1 MNKYAYANVGT
12 STISD
17 RVFNLI
23 LGAVLLYGFAVN
35 WYLVA
40 TIPVESIKALPVW
53 GLLIGYFVSCLI
65 GVFIYKSSDNAVI
78 SFIGYNFVVVP
89 VGIVLNLIVSQYD
102 QNLVVSAMQ
111 VTTMVTFGMIVMGS
125 VFPTFFKGLGPILF
139 WSLLMA
145 IVAELLMLFVFKV
158 QLSIMDW
165 IVAIIFCGYIG
176 FDWANAQSG
185 EKTLNSAVDGAA
197 DLYLSIINLF
207 VRILSIMGNSD

>member
-1 MNKYAYANVGT
+1 MNKYAYASVRT

-17 RVFNLI
+17 RAFNLI

-40 TIPVESIKALPVW
+40 TIPVETIKEFSNT
-53 GLLIGYFVSCLI
+53 GLIWGYFISCFLGI
-65 GVFIYKSSDNAVI
+65 LIYKSSNNAVV
-78 SFIGYNFVVVP
+78 SFLGYNLVVVP
-89 VGIVLNLIVSQYD
+89 IGIVLNIIVSEYD

-125 VFPTFFKGLGPILF
+125 LFPTFFKGLAPILF

-207 VRILSIMGNSD
+207 IRILSIMGNND